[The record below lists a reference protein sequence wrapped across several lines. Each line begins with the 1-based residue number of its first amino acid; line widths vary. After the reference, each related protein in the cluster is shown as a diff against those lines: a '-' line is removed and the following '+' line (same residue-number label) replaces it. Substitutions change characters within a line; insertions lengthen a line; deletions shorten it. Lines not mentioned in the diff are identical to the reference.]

1 MCQRAV
7 IETSRRVRLVG
18 ARSGI
23 VSMNRNGRRAAPPAV
38 RLRPET
44 ECYWPSQGFHFA
56 SFSSTHFL
64 AASSAV
70 MSWFVM

>member
-7 IETSRRVRLVG
+7 IAASHRV
-18 ARSGI
+18 
-23 VSMNRNGRRAAPPAV
+23 VSMASRSEIAGNRSAGGDRPPADADSSD
-38 RLRPET
+38 RD